1 MITQALHELLP
12 NYNGIADLATRASEI
27 NQALAQQQIAPDEHR
42 ALLDD
47 LVQTQ
52 LILNVANEQ
61 EKRIFFDQVIDVL
74 MSIPLPS

>member
-1 MITQALHELLP
+1 MTIEALQQLLP
-12 NYNGIADLATRASEI
+12 GYDGVANLVARAGEI
-27 NQALAQQQIAPDEHR
+27 NQALAQQQITSKEHQ

-61 EKRIFFDQVIDVL
+61 EKRIFFDQIIDIL
-74 MSIPLPS
+74 KMIPLP